1 MTIRQQGG
9 VFGRNPTFNDLTV
22 DGSVTVPSDS
32 ITGDAINGGTA
43 TPAVSAP
50 TSYVRFPEYF
60 ATDYINNSN
69 EDVVTKEMAI
79 QTTDVWE
86 IELSS
91 ANVIKGFYRL
101 VVHRDNGGGISA
113 TTKITDFEST
123 GGTTISVT
131 DNTNGTYTINVAN
144 GAANNKAYSGRLI
157 GYSLSSII

>member
-22 DGSVTVPSDS
+22 DGSVSVPNDS
-32 ITGDAINGGTA
+32 ITGNAINGGTA

-69 EDVVTKEMAI
+69 EDVVTKAMEI

-91 ANVIKGFYRL
+91 ANIIKGFYRL
-101 VVHRDNGGGISA
+101 AIHRDNGGGISS
-113 TTKITDFEST
+113 TTLISDFQT
-123 GGTTISVT
+123 VAGTTVTVT
-131 DNTNGTYTINVAN
+131 DNANGTYTINVAN
-144 GAANNKAYSGRLI
+144 SQANNKAYSGRLI
-157 GYSLSSII
+157 GYSLSSIV